1 MKKIYTIII
10 AFIACLTL
18 SLANATEFTEKDIK
32 NFITNMGSESQ
43 KILNNKKLSNKQTEE
58 EYKIFSNNIVDSEWV
73 ARFILGNNWR
83 DLNSEQQKEFETLY
97 KQYLLSNYMPKLKD
111 YNTNL
116 KIIKVTK
123 QKDTVYMADTI
134 TKDKNN
140 RDVNVTFRLGIRN
153 DRIYITDI
161 IPEGIS
167 FIGNQRSDI
176 GYTISQIGYDKFIE
190 QLKVK
195 INENNK

>member
-1 MKKIYTIII
+1 MKKIYTIIL

-18 SLANATEFTEKDIK
+18 NFANATEFTEKDISD
-32 NFITNMGSESQ
+32 FITNMGSESQ
-43 KILNNKKLSNKQTEE
+43 KILNNKKLSIKQKEE
-58 EYKIFSNNIVDSEWV
+58 EYKTFSDSVIDSEWV
-73 ARFILGNNWR
+73 ARFILGNNWK
-83 DLNSEQQKEFETLY
+83 DLSSEQQKEFQNLY

-116 KIIKVTK
+116 KIVKIIK
-123 QKDTVYMADTI
+123 QKDTVYMVDTI

-140 RDVNVTFRLGIRN
+140 RDINVTFRLGIR
-153 DRIYITDI
+153 DDKIYITDI

-167 FIGNQRSDI
+167 FIGNQRSDVS
-176 GYTISQIGYDKFIE
+176 YAISQNGYDKFIE

-195 INENNK
+195 INENKK